1 MIIMEVILPDIEI
14 AIAIDRAIQST
25 GRISIIVLSGHVHNY
40 QRFERKLGEKQVP
53 YVVAGAG

>member
-1 MIIMEVILPDIEI
+1 MEVILPDIEI